1 MKKRHGTAQNCSL
14 QRFFPSVFQP
24 FQGIKKSKMVARW
37 IYKNANKQGFIY
49 AVHSISNIPKMHVFY
64 TFLNNF
70 HQKKRL
76 QLDNF
81 FIYFYLISYV
91 LFNVFIVFLEGE
103 RCQKILFKPCSISQG
118 LFLHITLIRI
128 WSKTVSTLFY
138 D

>member
-49 AVHSISNIPKMHVFY
+49 AVHSISNIPKNARFLYVFN
-64 TFLNNF
+64 TF

-91 LFNVFIVFLEGE
+91 LFNVFIVFFGGGKMSKNTIQTMFHLITVVGNVTLSNGFP
-103 RCQKILFKPCSISQG
+103 IFFKLP
-118 LFLHITLIRI
+118 
-128 WSKTVSTLFY
+128 
-138 D
+138 